1 VYDEFEDGF
10 MRAEFETRALHL
22 QPSEVIIAGDLTH
35 ATKKVLSHLSI
46 NTYFPP
52 TLHRPNTRNS
62 YTETIRT
69 EYVKRPKT
77 TDLATSQIKSFY
89 TSLTDTPPTTL
100 LDKILSFPRL
110 TLLSLTALITYT
122 QDFGLQNVFTSKYF
136 QHFSSRAHMLL
147 NGSTISSL
155 EIYRNQTDF
164 SEKGSLLWV
173 LDHTRTKFGRRM
185 LWKWIGRPLL
195 AKRYVPI
202 LECC

>member
-10 MRAEFETRALHL
+10 MRGEFETRALHL
-22 QPSEVIIAGDLTH
+22 QPCEVIVAGELTS

-46 NTYFPP
+46 NTY
-52 TLHRPNTRNS
+52 TQNISNLTSRNS
-62 YTETIRT
+62 YTENIRT
-69 EYVKRPKT
+69 EYVTRPKS
-77 TDLATSQIKSFY
+77 TDNATSQIKSFY
-89 TSLTDTPPTTL
+89 QSIPDVTSSLI
-100 LDKILSFPRL
+100 DKILSFPRL
-110 TLLSLTALITYT
+110 TLLSLAALINYT
-122 QDFGLQNVFTSKYF
+122 IDFGLQNVFTSKYF

-185 LWKWIGRPLL
+185 LRKWIGRPLL
-195 AKRYVPI
+195 AKLYSNYI
-202 LECC
+202 IN

>member
-1 VYDEFEDGF
+1 

-22 QPSEVIIAGDLTH
+22 QPCEMIIAGNLTS

-46 NTYFPP
+46 NTYFI
-52 TLHRPNTRNS
+52 THSHLTCRTS

-69 EYVKRPKT
+69 EYVSRPKT
-77 TDLATSQIKSFY
+77 TEVATSQIKAFY
-89 TSLTDTPPTTL
+89 ASIPGVTESLLT
-100 LDKILSFPRL
+100 KILSFPRL
-110 TLLSLTALITYT
+110 TLLALGAMITYT
-122 QDFGLQNVFTSKYF
+122 IDFGLQNVFTSKYF

-147 NGSTISSL
+147 NGGTISSL

-185 LWKWIGRPLL
+185 LRKWIGRPLL
-195 AKRYVPI
+195 TRQYDAP
-202 LECC
+202 C